1 MKVGDLVTISARGCK
16 LRNLYMWKKYV
27 SEHKLFGLL
36 KEIEATAHETRYY
49 VDWFGSDYP
58 TRGRSGF
65 RIRGRDGYFYRT
77 DLKIVSKA
85 K

>member
-27 SEHKLFGLL
+27 SEHKLIGLL

-58 TRGRSGF
+58 TQADF
-65 RIRGRDGYFYRT
+65 VYADGMDIFIGLI
-77 DLKIVSKA
+77 LKS
-85 K
+85 